1 MKTLAFF
8 RLTFA
13 TAALALM
20 LPLGVAQAQSAEP
33 PRDSAVEGDIPAS
46 ELSDGELERLR
57 TFARIYTV
65 ARWFHPSDAALK
77 ADWDALAIEAVPQ
90 VIAASGEREFAE
102 VLGVVFAPVV
112 EHFEASAEPLGPY
125 AGPANANG
133 RWQWIHNGFKGMR
146 QSGYSKFRR
155 EISTL
160 GSGPIFHEQLGGLH
174 VRFPLT
180 GEKLGDEHPPSEPQ
194 TTFNGRPEGW
204 TPAGFDRTTRI
215 AATIIGWGVLDQ
227 FYPYWDV
234 VDVDWD
240 AKLGPQLQRAAM
252 AGDDTAFHDALR
264 LMMHEIEDG
273 HGGAQLRWRD
283 IEIAPVA
290 LQYAE
295 GQVVVAWARPETGI
309 PSGSIVSAIDGV
321 NTGELMQR
329 FKSERASG
337 SEHFRT
343 MRALAV
349 MIEGEPGT
357 RANFSI
363 VEPDGAEREVEVE
376 RVAYTRENWPMPPRP
391 EPVTEVEPGIVY
403 VDVSRITDEELI
415 AKVDLL
421 AGAQGLIFDL
431 RGRPK
436 GSPFFLS
443 HLTDELALSA
453 RMERPVIERP
463 DQQGMSFSEGG
474 WRMQPLL
481 PRLTSNTV
489 FLSDA
494 TAASYPESILG
505 VVKGNA
511 LGTIVGQASAGA
523 NGNVTL
529 AGLPGGYRIMFT
541 GMRVINQDG
550 SVHHNIGVVPDVI
563 VEPTIAG
570 LAAGRDEILEAGMA
584 LVRGGAPQP

>member
-8 RLTFA
+8 RLTLVA
-13 TAALALM
+13 AALALT
-20 LPLGVAQAQSAEP
+20 LPQGVALAQSTGQ
-33 PRDSAVEGDIPAS
+33 PRDAAVAGDVPAAALS
-46 ELSDGELERLR
+46 EAEIANLR
-57 TFARIYTV
+57 TFARVYTV
-65 ARWFHPSDAALK
+65 ARWFHPSDAALA
-77 ADWDALAIEAVPQ
+77 ADWDALAIEAIPQ
-90 VIAASGEREFAE
+90 VIAAGDERALAA
-102 VLGVVFAPVV
+102 VLESVFAPIV

-133 RWQWIHNGFKGMR
+133 RWQWIHNGFQGIR

-155 EISTL
+155 EIGTL
-160 GSGPIFHEQLGGLH
+160 GQGPIFEEQLGGVH

-180 GEKLGDEHPPSEPQ
+180 GEKLGDEHPSAEPR
-194 TTFNGRPEGW
+194 TTFSGRPEGW

-240 AKLGPQLQRAAM
+240 TKLGPQLQRAAM
-252 AGDDTAFHDALR
+252 AEDDVAFHDALR

-290 LQYAE
+290 LE
-295 GQVVVAWARPETGI
+295 HIEDKIVVAWARPETGI
-309 PSGSIVSAIDGV
+309 RAGSVVSSIDGV
-321 NTGELMQR
+321 DAGELMHR

-357 RANFSI
+357 RAQFSL
-363 VEPDGAEREVEVE
+363 VEPDGTEREVEVE
-376 RVAYTRENWPMPPRP
+376 RVAYTRENWPEAPRP
-391 EPVTEVEPGIVY
+391 EPVSQIEPGIVY
-403 VDVSRITDEELI
+403 VDPSRVTDEELI
-415 AKVDLL
+415 AQVDLL
-421 AGAQGLIFDL
+421 SGAQGLVFDL
-431 RGRPK
+431 RGRPR
-436 GSPFFLS
+436 GSSFFLS

-463 DQQGMSFSEGG
+463 DQQGVSFSEGG

-489 FLSDA
+489 FLSNA
-494 TAASYPESILG
+494 TAVSYPESVLG

-541 GMRVINQDG
+541 GMRVVNQDG

-570 LAAGRDEILEAGMA
+570 LAAGRDEILEAGLA
-584 LVRGGAPQP
+584 IVREGLSQP